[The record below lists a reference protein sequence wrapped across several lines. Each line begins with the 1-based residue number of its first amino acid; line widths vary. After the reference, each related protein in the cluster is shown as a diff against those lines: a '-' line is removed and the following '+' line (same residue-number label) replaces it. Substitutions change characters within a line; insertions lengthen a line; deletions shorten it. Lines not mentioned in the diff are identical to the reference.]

1 MVLTRPSDIA
11 FHGTGLYKL
20 FATPFVR
27 PIFISK
33 VCAGFEVRSKSAAT
47 QRLGSRE
54 ERSDSWDGV
63 EFAFCGWFVSK
74 SSVTF

>member
-1 MVLTRPSDIA
+1 MVLTRPSGVA
-11 FHGTGLYKL
+11 FQGTGQYKL

-27 PIFISK
+27 PVFISK
-33 VCAGFEVRSKSAAT
+33 VCTGFEVWSQSAAT
-47 QRLGSRE
+47 PKLGSRE